1 MTTRH
6 LTRAVQICAAGGVG
20 LGVLLS
26 GPAAFAHPHVW
37 VTARTELV
45 FEDRKMQSVRH
56 VWRFDE
62 AFTAFATQGLDTDGD
77 GKLSHEE
84 LQPLAKINV
93 ESLQEYGFFTFV
105 EGGDLKAEFQPPSEY
120 WLDFNNGLLTLFYTL
135 PLKSPIAP
143 DGDGLTVEVYD
154 PSYFVDFQ
162 MVKEDPVI
170 VAGLPDNCTW
180 AFEAPPEIESDL
192 AAALADIPA
201 SVRDLPPEFQTVT
214 ATLSNK
220 AKVSCP

>member
-6 LTRAVQICAAGGVG
+6 LTRVARICAAGGVG

-26 GPAAFAHPHVW
+26 GPAAVAHPHVW

-62 AFTAFATQGLDTDGD
+62 AFTAYATQGLDTDGD
-77 GKLSHEE
+77 GKLSFEE

-93 ESLQEYGFFTFV
+93 ESLQEYGFFTFI

-143 DGDGLTVEVYD
+143 DGDGLTVEIFD
-154 PSYFVDFQ
+154 PSYFVDFR
-162 MVKEDPVI
+162 MVKEEPVI

-192 AAALADIPA
+192 AAALAEIPS
-201 SVRDLPPEFQTVT
+201 SVRDLPPEFMTVT
-214 ATLSNK
+214 ETLSNK